1 MAMDCEDCGRTFK
14 NSNRPGTRCL
24 KCVKRE
30 EVGQRIHASAEAKK
44 AALDEIEVRPL
55 LMIIMFKNTNVDNRP
70 WGNVA
75 VAVKSSS
82 ILRAPIVIRVSRPQ
96 VNSCLLSSVR
106 IILLMMD
113 IELLNKGKG
122 RDTSQTQVA
131 EVIEIDSDGGNSSDI
146 QEFKRPNA
154 VLSDSVNK
162 HKTEASTVRL
172 TTKSSTPPKTK
183 EWVKRKKAAHI
194 AGTDPKKYALIM
206 FKCELFL
213 QTATGKRSGTRVPMQ
228 CRGFQHSEVS

>member
-44 AALDEIEVRPL
+44 AALDEIEVHPL

-96 VNSCLLSSVR
+96 VNSCLLSSVL

-131 EVIEIDSDGGNSSDI
+131 EVIEIDSDGG
-146 QEFKRPNA
+146 
-154 VLSDSVNK
+154 
-162 HKTEASTVRL
+162 TSTVRL